1 MAKTSRRNDFCSN
14 QSNLDVAQRT
24 IATSQNYA
32 DVSIMM
38 GIDPMTRLHNQDS
51 RLYHTTK
58 DKRVT
63 VEQYAHLIY
72 GWLLIN
78 PKMLSVS
85 DFYEYPLDNAPF
97 IYTLDEVLAVDSDEI
112 YNLLQERVTKMMLR
126 KQIDR
131 DAALSLLREKFG
143 WNRDNEQNINLT
155 SSGNI
160 SFKFGDSNLN
170 TPTPTTDNNENEN
183 NEQ

>member
-1 MAKTSRRNDFCSN
+1 MAKKVTRNEFSSN
-14 QSNLDVAQRT
+14 ATNINVAQKT
-24 IATSQNYA
+24 IVQSPNYS
-32 DVSIMM
+32 DVSVMI
-38 GIDPMTRLHNQDS
+38 GIDPLVRLTNQDS
-51 RLYHTTK
+51 KLYHTARE
-58 DKRVT
+58 KRVT
-63 VEQYAHLIY
+63 VEEYAHLIY

-160 SFKFGDSNLN
+160 SFKFGDANLN
-170 TPTPTTDNNENEN
+170 TPTTDNNENEN